1 MAIPWYVHIGR
12 EYMEKEI
19 AFSKLLEEQ
28 KKAKESVEQLQENL
42 IGAKYILLY
51 LNGLIKQWGVN
62 E

>member
-19 AFSKLLEEQ
+19 PFSELLEEQ

-51 LNGLIKQWGVN
+51 LNGLIKQWG
-62 E
+62 